1 VLAELGLLLLV
12 PLVRLADLRDAADGH
27 VGGKAEPLAKLDVT
41 ELLEQELV
49 GEFPRERHARQPC
62 RRLVELLDSRLE
74 LGGGFGVG
82 QELSLERELHAPLIL
97 GMISPNK
104 GRPAAIGRCRRWRS
118 FLLMSKARGS
128 LAARSV
134 DNARG
139 NSDNGSRQQTMHGAC
154 LHRG

>member
-82 QELSLERELHAPLIL
+82 QKLSLERELHAPLIL

-104 GRPAAIGRCRRWRS
+104 GEAAIP
-118 FLLMSKARGS
+118 
-128 LAARSV
+128 
-134 DNARG
+134 
-139 NSDNGSRQQTMHGAC
+139 
-154 LHRG
+154 LHV